1 MVLFFFV
8 GAIFAK
14 ADYGYKE
21 MRNNYDH
28 LIEHVDPDEFSR
40 WEEVDLEVY
49 AFTDLGIQ
57 VAINDE
63 YTGLVYS
70 NQVYEKYEK
79 GQKLKGYVTGVRE
92 DGRIDV
98 SLQPDKGRHVHSTFD
113 KILNHLKAV
122 GGKSEFGDK
131 SSPEDIKRDFK
142 VSKKVFKQAI
152 GGLYKQGKIKITDDG
167 IELVQ

>member
-1 MVLFFFV
+1 M
-8 GAIFAK
+8 K
-14 ADYGYKE
+14 
-21 MRNNYDH
+21 RNFEH

-63 YTGLVYS
+63 YTGLVYR
-70 NQVYEKYEK
+70 NQVYDQYEE
-79 GQKLKGYVTGVRE
+79 GQKLKGYITGIRD

-113 KILNHLKAV
+113 IILDHLKSV

-131 SSPEDIKRDFK
+131 SSPEDIKKEFK

-167 IELVQ
+167 IELTQ

>member
-1 MVLFFFV
+1 M
-8 GAIFAK
+8 K
-14 ADYGYKE
+14 
-21 MRNNYDH
+21 RNFEH

-63 YTGLVYS
+63 YTGLVYG
-70 NQVYEKYEK
+70 NQVYEQYQE
-79 GQKLKGYVTGVRE
+79 GQKLKGYITGVRE

-98 SLQPDKGRHVHSTFD
+98 SLQPDKGRHVPSTFD
-113 KILNHLKAV
+113 KILDHLKAV

-131 SSPEDIKRDFK
+131 SSPDDIKKEFK

-167 IELVQ
+167 IELVR

>member
-1 MVLFFFV
+1 MKHNF
-8 GAIFAK
+8 
-14 ADYGYKE
+14 E
-21 MRNNYDH
+21 H

-40 WEEVDLEVY
+40 WEEVDLEIY

-63 YTGLVYS
+63 YTGLVYR
-70 NQVYEKYEK
+70 NQVYDQYEE
-79 GQKLKGYVTGVRE
+79 GQKLKGYITGIRE

-113 KILNHLKAV
+113 IILDHLKSV

-131 SSPEDIKRDFK
+131 SSPEDIKREFK

-152 GGLYKQGKIKITDDG
+152 GGLYKEGKIKITGDG
-167 IELVQ
+167 IELV